1 MSIFNPYQH
10 RHKPPTTT
18 YHRTKALPP
27 EVQAKFQEVGKRFNV
42 ESQRR
47 HAREMGDLHRKIK
60 LKQEA
65 MAALPTEVGGRLWM
79 CGWGL

>member
-1 MSIFNPYQH
+1 M
-10 RHKPPTTT
+10 
-18 YHRTKALPP
+18 
-27 EVQAKFQEVGKRFNV
+27 QAKFQAVGRRFNA

-65 MAALPTEVGGRLWM
+65 MAALPTEVGCVGCRGSLGVGVSGFGV
-79 CGWGL
+79 CY